1 MNLVASDYIPQKSPM
16 VFVDH
21 IVEVGDHFSVAE
33 LLITPQLM
41 FADAQGLPTWTSIEL
56 MAQTIS
62 AFAGFKGKAE
72 GRAPQVGYLLGTRK
86 LSLPV
91 AYFEMGK
98 TLRIRAEQQYLH
110 EGLAQFLCEISYEEH
125 RISAVL
131 SVYEPVEGSPSP

>member
-21 IVEVGDHFSVAE
+21 IIEVGDHFSVAE
-33 LLITPQLM
+33 LVITPQLM
-41 FADAQGLPTWTSIEL
+41 FTDAHGLPTWSSIEL
-56 MAQTIS
+56 MAQTI
-62 AFAGFKGKAE
+62 AVFAGLQGKAA
-72 GRAPQVGYLLGTRK
+72 GRAPQIGYLLGTRK
-86 LSLPV
+86 LALPM

-98 TLRIRAEQQYLH
+98 TVSIRAEQQYLH

-131 SVYEPVEGSPSP
+131 SVYEPTSA